1 VDERA
6 GDEGVEA
13 DAEREREREGEEE
26 RFHQR
31 IGAYG
36 DSETLV
42 IMKWVEM
49 ASRGRRGDRWDG
61 RRRPPLAPRHLGFF
75 SFSLGVLGLGVG
87 RFFFW
92 EESGS
97 ASACVCGTRLWGK
110 KSSESMPPLY
120 CTRLPLSF
128 ICAVISCPLP
138 PCEQRIMMAQG
149 CSTASV
155 QGSNSS

>member
-92 EESGS
+92 ER
-97 ASACVCGTRLWGK
+97 AA
-110 KSSESMPPLY
+110 PPLPVSVARGFGERSPASQCLRY
-120 CTRLPLSF
+120 TVHGFLSLSSVPLFPARFLP
-128 ICAVISCPLP
+128 ANKNHDGAG
-138 PCEQRIMMAQG
+138 M
-149 CSTASV
+149 
-155 QGSNSS
+155 